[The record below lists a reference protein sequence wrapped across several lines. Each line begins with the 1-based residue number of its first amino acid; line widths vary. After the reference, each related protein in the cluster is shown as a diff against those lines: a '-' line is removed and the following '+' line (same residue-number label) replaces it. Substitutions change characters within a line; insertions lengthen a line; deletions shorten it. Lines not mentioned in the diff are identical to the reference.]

1 MEIDVKNIKAAYE
14 TATESGKTLLAA
26 LFPDLSL
33 GQAQTHTDN
42 RPITE
47 RIKTFNDACLMTEG
61 KTADEWE
68 QENETDKMDAD
79 VLAFLKLRIVCAAL
93 NDGWEP
99 QFTEDEWRWYPW
111 FALWTEDELA
121 DKDDDWKASRC
132 LRAINDRRTT
142 YAGFAY
148 ANSYNAPSTSYARI
162 GSRLCLKSEA
172 LANYCG
178 HQFIDLWLD
187 FCLPR
192 K

>member
-14 TATESGKTLLAA
+14 TATESGKTLLAT

-33 GQAQTHTDN
+33 GQADTHRDN

-61 KTADEWE
+61 KTAEEWE

-93 NDGWEP
+93 NDGWQP

-111 FALWTEDELA
+111 FLLWTEDELA
-121 DKDDDWKASRC
+121 DKDDDWKHSHC

-142 YAGFAY
+142 SAGFAY
-148 ANSYNAPSTSYARI
+148 ACSTDAPSYTYSYF

-172 LANYCG
+172 LADYCG

>member
-1 MEIDVKNIKAAYE
+1 MEIDVKNIKAAYK

-26 LFPDLSL
+26 LFPDLPL
-33 GQAQTHTDN
+33 GQADTETN
-42 RPITE
+42 KRPITE

-61 KTADEWE
+61 KTAEEWE
-68 QENETDKMDAD
+68 EENETEKMDTD

-111 FALWTEDELA
+111 FLLWTEEELA
-121 DKDDDWKASRC
+121 DKDDDWKKSHS
-132 LRAINDRRTT
+132 LREVSDRRTT
-142 YAGFAY
+142 YAGFAFTFS
-148 ANSYNAPSTSYARI
+148 NDAPSGANTDF
-162 GSRLCLKSEA
+162 GSHLCLKSEA
-172 LANYCG
+172 LADYCG

>member
-1 MEIDVKNIKAAYE
+1 MEIDVKNIKAAYK

-26 LFPDLSL
+26 LFPDLPL
-33 GQAQTHTDN
+33 GQTDTERN
-42 RPITE
+42 KLPITE

-61 KTADEWE
+61 KTAEEWE
-68 QENETDKMDAD
+68 EENETEKIDVD
-79 VLAFLKLRIVCAAL
+79 VLAYLKLRIVCAAL

-111 FALWTEDELA
+111 FLLWTENELA
-121 DKDDDWKASRC
+121 DKDDDWKKSNS
-132 LRAINDRRTT
+132 LRAVSDRRTT
-142 YAGFAY
+142 FAGFAFAY
-148 ANSYNAPSTSYARI
+148 SHHAPSATNSI
-162 GSRLCLKSEA
+162 VGSRLCLKSEA
-172 LANYCG
+172 LADYCG